1 MSVPGVLPPSPPSTS
16 SRRKPCL
23 PKDPDNSRSPAS
35 FPGSSGTRT
44 RKRVEF
50 SPWTN
55 THQPS
60 SASQPP
66 SSILRRKS
74 IVPSS
79 ECHPSLKSILK
90 PAVVEDKM
98 PQPVSEE
105 QDGQRSVG
113 EMMESIT
120 QQLAQDDRSISVD
133 AYQTLAAVIRE
144 YDEVP
149 EEATLKNKLNTI
161 LKYIKRDLMRQVK
174 PDEPQIADTNVMT
187 QALKV
192 LVIFVWKQ
200 DYAALLSDEYRTFIL
215 DRSIQVISEHTAP
228 KSVIIHYLHLL
239 ATQDFRPGLVTTNN
253 RVGRL
258 LEALKSLTDHVR
270 GNGAIS
276 ERLLVY
282 QKLLDQ
288 ARPIMKTKACLWV
301 EEMLT
306 AMTSS
311 MKDIRTKA
319 MLLGVKSCSAFP
331 ASSSISSAVR
341 SVLGRELEANKT
353 FNLAMCRRLEK
364 MVASKE
370 EAPQVPQI
378 WAVVLLLSNGPEA
391 RIENWVEL
399 KDWLKVIQK
408 CFNSSDSAVRQ
419 QANMAWN
426 RFIYVVRPHE
436 ASDPLMAML
445 AKPLIAQLERQ
456 GTDKTVKSSR
466 STAVSSYCN
475 LLYYAFRPAASH
487 KQYSRV
493 WNEYVVK
500 VMKSSL
506 FEKNSA
512 NTDLACRIFIALL
525 WNANKSTK
533 VWKEN
538 RALENTP
545 IEPEELPTI
554 DCKWIRSRSNAIIDM
569 FRVLL
574 RYSSWGA
581 SGESD
586 RAYIAI
592 AWSHFLKA
600 IGESCS
606 KEVKPSLDTKNAVT
620 SVLNFLA
627 QLWNDSGVDNVESG
641 QSLSSPQTRQL
652 TRLAVHELDHML
664 ILTSIESGSV
674 SFCKTPVLR
683 EVFDAILS
691 SWKQVQENGEMRS
704 HLQPARN
711 TVQTRLSQYQ
721 KCLELLNSVIIQDW
735 QSDAQSGAG
744 NSLHVLHIVA
754 EGIRTLDHV
763 LQHAPAHL
771 LTESL
776 TLLNMAMTMLLKDE
790 AGIFYYWEEIA
801 PGKPYQRFINTTVK
815 TLAKVPPESVQPL
828 DSLFTALVESPHIH
842 MVKDTVKG
850 LIYRVN
856 QYEQRPAA
864 SRLCEV
870 LRKLHNLAEDE
881 VLAHE
886 QITDRP
892 PKIADTPG
900 LVVEHSTAP
909 DSGKRLAVKPQD
921 ADEESDVSPAQ
932 GGQGS
937 QHMENEVA
945 EDVNSS
951 PERPVSRSRSRHDD
965 SQVQFVAIASSPPS
979 RDEPESQFLTAHQK
993 EVRERQRSE
1002 PAVVFP
1008 DLRSSPRH
1016 HSKSQSQSD
1025 CEFARKAASLVER
1038 PSTPTLPTNHD
1049 QGEPE
1054 IVASPTPRARHSTK
1068 QITDIEVPS
1077 SPPSILDNRGKDDGR
1092 LEITSSP
1099 PQRPTEDAGNEIDLA
1114 ILQADA
1120 QSTTAVAEEP
1130 TAEKMEEV
1138 LPAKLVAP
1146 VMENDGMQAG
1156 NDGHCDDITEQINAP
1171 SDTPE
1176 ADFAPSTVQETMT
1189 CNEMASDDQQAET
1202 GEPKVDSD
1210 EIDILIASQLSQD
1223 LDRHLSQT
1231 VEETAGPDSD
1241 ELMDIQPLEERDEPQ
1256 SCKRSTR
1263 SSRKRKANNYVS
1275 SSSKRRKS
1283 RFSSQRSSVSLES
1296 DVSSVMGSQISE
1308 MLDTIEVIAPE
1319 MIEPVTVRDFAPETG
1334 AAPKEPDQPPKRRRG
1349 RPRKYP
1355 RNSQSREQSHSQSQS
1370 ESTSEVNVLVDTT
1383 NSGEVPAKEEKNIE
1397 QTFAE
1402 ATLDEPQNVV
1412 GEEQDDKGEQAPIP
1426 EHEDVTDV
1434 EPSAEA
1440 AVDTSSREDVDKGE
1454 AGSGVIS
1461 SLQAILERLKS
1472 TPKEEIDLRAV
1483 DDLCFQIRF
1492 QAQVVAQGQP

>member
-23 PKDPDNSRSPAS
+23 PKDPDNSESPAS

-66 SSILRRKS
+66 SSLLRRRPV
-74 IVPSS
+74 VPSS
-79 ECHPSLKSILK
+79 ECHQSLKSILK
-90 PAVVEDKM
+90 TAVMGDKI
-98 PQPVSEE
+98 PQTVSEE
-105 QDGQRSVG
+105 QDRQRSVG

-149 EEATLKNKLNTI
+149 EEAILKNKLNTI
-161 LKYIKRDLMRQVK
+161 LKYIKRDLVRQVK

-215 DRSIQVISEHTAP
+215 DRSIQVIAEHTAP

-253 RVGRL
+253 RAGRL
-258 LEALKSLTDHVR
+258 LEALKALTDHVR

-288 ARPIMKTKACLWV
+288 ARPIMKAKACLWV

-331 ASSSISSAVR
+331 VSSSISSTVR
-341 SVLGRELEANKT
+341 SVLGRELEATKT

-391 RIENWVEL
+391 RVENWAEL

-466 STAVSSYCN
+466 STAVASYCN

-606 KEVKPSLDTKNAVT
+606 KEVKPSPDTKNAVT

-627 QLWNDSGVDNVESG
+627 QLWNDSGVEDVESG

-664 ILTSIESGSV
+664 ILTSIESGSI

-711 TVQTRLSQYQ
+711 TVQTRLLQYQ

-735 QSDAQSGAG
+735 QSGAGAG
-744 NSLHVLHIVA
+744 NSLHIVA

-776 TLLNMAMTMLLKDE
+776 TRLNMAMTMLLKDE
-790 AGIFYYWEEIA
+790 ADVFYYWEEIV

-850 LIYRVN
+850 LIYRVL

-886 QITDRP
+886 QVTDRP
-892 PKIADTPG
+892 PGSADTPR
-900 LVVEHSTAP
+900 LVVEHSTTP
-909 DSGKRLAVKPQD
+909 VSGKRLAVKPED
-921 ADEESDVSPAQ
+921 ANKEPDVSPAQ

-937 QHMENEVA
+937 QHMENEVV

-1016 HSKSQSQSD
+1016 HSKSQSRSD

-1077 SPPSILDNRGKDDGR
+1077 SPPSILDNQCKGDGR
-1092 LEITSSP
+1092 LDITSSP

-1114 ILQADA
+1114 IPQAEA

-1130 TAEKMEEV
+1130 TAEGMEEV

-1146 VMENDGMQAG
+1146 VVENNGMQAG
-1156 NDGHCDDITEQINAP
+1156 HDGHCDDITEQINAP

-1176 ADFAPSTVQETMT
+1176 ADFAPSTVQQTMT
-1189 CNEMASDDQQAET
+1189 CNEMTSDDQQAET

-1231 VEETAGPDSD
+1231 VEETAGPGSD
-1241 ELMDIQPLEERDEPQ
+1241 ELMDIQPLEEKDDPQ
-1256 SCKRSTR
+1256 PCKRSTR
-1263 SSRKRKANNYVS
+1263 SSRKRKANNHVTAS
-1275 SSSKRRKS
+1275 GKRRKS

-1296 DVSSVMGSQISE
+1296 DVSSVMGSQMSE

-1319 MIEPVTVRDFAPETG
+1319 VMEPVVVCDFAQETP
-1334 AAPKEPDQPPKRRRG
+1334 AAPKEPEQPPRRRRG
-1349 RPRKYP
+1349 RPRKV
-1355 RNSQSREQSHSQSQS
+1355 RNSQSQSQSQS
-1370 ESTSEVNVLVDTT
+1370 ESTSEANVLLDTT
-1383 NSGEVPAKEEKNIE
+1383 NSGEVPAKEEKNVE
-1397 QTFAE
+1397 HTFAE
-1402 ATLDEPQNVV
+1402 AILGELQDAV
-1412 GEEQDDKGEQAPIP
+1412 GEEQDERGEQAPVS
-1426 EHEDVTDV
+1426 EHEDVMDV
-1434 EPSAEA
+1434 EPSTEA
-1440 AVDTSSREDVDKGE
+1440 AVDASAEEVVDKGDV
-1454 AGSGVIS
+1454 GSRVIS